1 MASFEQHVNVAV
13 IATGV
18 TIVPFY
24 SSGVV
29 DTSQSLVLLAFGVFG
44 GVLPDLDSDS
54 SKPVQIA
61 FRILSIFLPFLYC

>member
-29 DTSQSLVLLAFGVFG
+29 DTSQS
-44 GVLPDLDSDS
+44 
-54 SKPVQIA
+54 
-61 FRILSIFLPFLYC
+61 